1 MNFKVSVIV
10 PVYNVYDYLDE
21 TIKSVISQSLN
32 FEKNIELVLVN
43 DGSPDKS
50 YEICEKYKKL
60 YPKNVIYI
68 EKENSGVSDSRNI
81 GFQKSTAPYVL
92 FLDSDD
98 LINKVFLKKL
108 CCFLDKNK
116 NINLVI
122 SRVRL
127 FEAVDKW
134 HYMDFT
140 FKSNRKFADINNDI
154 TYLQYHSTGVLF
166 RRSAIKKIRFDKNV
180 KYGEDMKFMSEVLL
194 QNNTFGL
201 EKKAILYYRKRI
213 SQNSAVNTQLYDKS
227 YYINTIKDSFMYI
240 FKQCIKKYG
249 YVTKYF
255 QYFIMNSIGERVRI
269 DVNIDEVLN
278 SNEKKDY
285 LNNLKYLLKH
295 IDNDIIIMQ
304 KRMSLNDKVY
314 FYRLKNGHNAQ
325 IEYKNNGVYLD
336 GYLCDVKLG
345 DFVKI
350 AKIEN
355 SKNNLKFY
363 LKINDYL
370 FPNAIGVFANGK
382 LCEIKK
388 CEKNNDIIC
397 TEFRSLDCK
406 NYYVEK
412 NSFFELSKNKNY
424 KINFFVNDNKITYG
438 ITSDVFKH
446 NSWPKAYKKV
456 HNKIVYMDHKTVYIK
471 NKYQICKLIKYIFID
486 ALVVLKRNGV
496 KIALKKV
503 VGDR

>member
-355 SKNNLKFY
+355 SKNNLK
-363 LKINDYL
+363 
-370 FPNAIGVFANGK
+370 
-382 LCEIKK
+382 
-388 CEKNNDIIC
+388 
-397 TEFRSLDCK
+397 SL
-406 NYYVEK
+406 
-412 NSFFELSKNKNY
+412 
-424 KINFFVNDNKITYG
+424 
-438 ITSDVFKH
+438 
-446 NSWPKAYKKV
+446 
-456 HNKIVYMDHKTVYIK
+456 
-471 NKYQICKLIKYIFID
+471 
-486 ALVVLKRNGV
+486 LVPDTIL
-496 KIALKKV
+496 
-503 VGDR
+503 